1 MGLFEKVQ
9 KSAGGVAWSQG
20 VEMARYGAVIPNKAN
35 DEEIVVNVLPT
46 GAIKPFEI
54 YLWPDDEDW
63 SCGCKEATR
72 PGAGACAHVAAA
84 VIAWKHGLT
93 KPQPALAPHQQP
105 VAPKA
110 GLGRV
115 GYRITREP
123 DPGTPGAVG
132 LSLQR
137 VIRRDGRDL
146 PLTGT
151 LSAAATKL
159 QVLLTDSDLSVEELA
174 IRGLY
179 GFRTG
184 KGRIPRELA
193 KQLLTALSDCP
204 DLTLDGQPVRA
215 SGAPMIPR
223 LIVEDDAEG
232 GFRVKLA
239 RDKRI
244 EEVFANGLVRAG
256 NTLHPIGDGGIDE
269 DTRKV
274 YGRGVTYAP
283 REVSRLVSE
292 VIPRFKARVPVE
304 IRTKR
309 LPEAGATPPRMV
321 LEMSADGERLV
332 VVPNLVYGDP
342 AVARLERGELKLLG
356 GAVPVR
362 DEGAERK
369 LMERLRQ
376 ELGLSPGLRGEYL
389 GEGAVRMAERVRNF
403 NAGDLRFDVE
413 GDGLKRFRKAGA
425 LQPMLKVDGD
435 RFTVDFQAAGGG
447 GHADPRRVLRAWTDG
462 AGLVPLSDG
471 GWAPLPK
478 DWLDRHGDLL
488 ADLLDARDA
497 TGKVHKHALFD
508 LGRLCDALDM
518 PPPATLAGLRS
529 LATGFNGLPRAAL
542 PDDLRAELRP
552 YQQLGVD
559 WLSFLRSAELGGI
572 LADDMGLGK
581 TLQALT
587 VLRRNTLI
595 VAPTS
600 VLPNWE
606 KEARRFRPGLKVNV
620 YHGPGRRLDPEA
632 DLTLTSYALL
642 RLDADVLCG
651 RRWDAAVLDE
661 AQAIKNP
668 ESQVARAAFR
678 LQADFR
684 LTLTGTPVE
693 NRLEELWSQM
703 HFLNPGLL
711 GGRSDFDQR
720 YARPIAD
727 GVRGSAE
734 RLRGRI
740 KPFVLRRMKEE
751 VARDLPARTDMT
763 LYCALSEAERAVYD
777 AVRAATKKELV
788 AQLSG
793 GKGVMAA
800 LEALLRLRQAA
811 CHTGLL
817 PGQQA
822 KDSSKVNLLI
832 ETLEECVSEGHKA
845 LVFSQWTSLLDLV
858 EPHLR
863 GSELP
868 FTRLDGSTADR
879 GAVVDQFQSK
889 DGPPV
894 MLLSLKAGGVG
905 LNLTAADHVFLLD
918 PWWNPAVEEQAADR
932 VHRIG
937 QDKPVFVYRLVSE
950 DTVETRILELQER
963 KRALADA
970 ALGGADQAAGITR
983 AELLAL
989 LD

>member
-1 MGLFEKVQ
+1 MGFFEKVQ
-9 KSAGGVAWSQG
+9 RSASALAWSQG
-20 VEMARYGAVIPNKAN
+20 VEMARYGAVIPERAD
-35 DEEIVVNVLPT
+35 DEEVVVNVLPT

-54 YLWPDDEDW
+54 YLWLEDEDW
-63 SCGCKEATR
+63 SCGCKDATR

-84 VIAWKHGLT
+84 TIAWKHGLT
-93 KPQPALAPHQQP
+93 KPPPPRAPGQAP
-105 VAPKA
+105 VSPKT

-115 GYRITREP
+115 GYRLTREP
-123 DPGTPGAVG
+123 DPGTPGATS

-146 PLTGT
+146 PLTST
-151 LSAAATKL
+151 LTAAATKL
-159 QVLLTDSDLSVEELA
+159 QVLLTDADLAVEELA
-174 IRGLY
+174 VRGLY

-193 KQLLTALSDCP
+193 GQLLTALSDCP
-204 DLTLDGQPVRA
+204 DLTLDGKPCRG
-215 SGAPMIPR
+215 SGEPMIPR
-223 LIVEDDAEG
+223 LIVEDEPDG

-244 EEVFANGLVRAG
+244 EEVFGNGLVRAG
-256 NTLHPIGDGGIDE
+256 STLHAIGSGGIDH
-269 DTRKV
+269 DTRVV
-274 YGRGVTYAP
+274 YSRGVSYAP

-292 VIPRFKARVPVE
+292 VIPRFKAKIPVE
-304 IRTKR
+304 VRTKR
-309 LPEAGATPPRMV
+309 LPEAGASPPRM
-321 LEMSADGERLV
+321 LLDLSANGESLIA
-332 VVPNLVYGDP
+332 VPTLVYGDP
-342 AVARLERGELKLLG
+342 PTARLERGELKLLG

-362 DEGAERK
+362 DEAGERK
-369 LMERLRQ
+369 LIERLRA
-376 ELGLSPGLRGEYL
+376 ELGLSPGLRGEWS
-389 GEGAVRMAERVRNF
+389 GEGAVRMAERIRNF
-403 NAGDLRFDVE
+403 NAGDQHFDLS
-413 GDGLKRFRKAGA
+413 GDGLKRFRKVGA
-425 LQPMLKVDGD
+425 LEPSLRIDGD
-435 RFTVDFQAAGGG
+435 RFTLDFQAAGGA
-447 GHADPRRVLRAWTDG
+447 GHADPRRVLAAWADG
-462 AGLVPLSDG
+462 AGLVPLADG
-471 GWAPLPK
+471 GWAPLPR
-478 DWLDRHGDLL
+478 DWLDRYGDLL
-488 ADLLDARDA
+488 ADLLDARDG

-508 LGRLCDALDM
+508 LGRLADSLDV
-518 PPPATLAGLRS
+518 PPPATLAGLRA
-529 LATGFNGLPRAAL
+529 LADGFTGLPRAPL
-542 PDDLRAELRP
+542 PADLRAELRP

-559 WLSFLRSAELGGI
+559 WLAFLRSAELGGI

-587 VLRRNTLI
+587 ILEKNTLI

-606 KEARRFRPGLKVNV
+606 KEARRFRPSLKVNL
-620 YHGPGRRLDPEA
+620 YHGPGRRLDPDA

-642 RLDADVLCG
+642 RLDADLLCG
-651 RRWDAAVLDE
+651 KRWDAAVLDE

-668 ESQVARAAFR
+668 DSQVARAAYR
-678 LQADFR
+678 LQADLR

-693 NRLEELWSQM
+693 NRLDELWSQM

-711 GGRSDFDQR
+711 GGRSDFDRR

-727 GVRGSAE
+727 GVRGSAA

-740 KPFVLRRMKEE
+740 RPFVLRRMKEE
-751 VARDLPARTDMT
+751 VARDLPERTDMT
-763 LYCALSEAERAVYD
+763 LYCALSEDERAVYD

-788 AQLSG
+788 AQLRG
-793 GKGVMAA
+793 GGGVMAA

-811 CHTGLL
+811 CHTALL
-817 PGQQA
+817 PGRQA
-822 KDSSKVNLLI
+822 PDSSKVKLLV
-832 ETLEECVSEGHKA
+832 ETLEECVAEGHKA

-863 GSELP
+863 RSNLD
-868 FTRLDGSTADR
+868 FNRLDGSTADR
-879 GAVVDQFQSK
+879 GAVVDRFQSS

-937 QDKPVFVYRLVSE
+937 QDRPVFVYRLVAE

-970 ALGGADQAAGITR
+970 ALGGADQAGGITR
-983 AELLAL
+983 EELLAL